1 LLNPFVRRQGFPLL
15 LEAFLVIEWVF
26 LAPAGT
32 LALMM
37 LGAGI
42 FLDTETLA
50 PGFLAVV
57 LVSVLGT
64 INFFCWQLHS
74 WALWLRAG
82 LSFAIATA
90 LVPPA
95 GQFPE
100 LWVLI
105 AERSL
110 QAGLAVWL
118 AVRP

>member
-1 LLNPFVRRQGFPLL
+1 MNPIVRRQGFPLL
-15 LEAFLVIEWVF
+15 LEAFLIIEWVI
-26 LAPAGT
+26 LAPAAT
-32 LALMM
+32 IALMM

-42 FLDTETLA
+42 LMDSETLA

-57 LVSVLGT
+57 LVGALGT
-64 INFFCWQLHS
+64 INFYCWRLHH

-100 LWVLI
+100 LWVLV

-110 QAGLAVWL
+110 QTGLAVWL
-118 AVRP
+118 AARP